1 MTFARFSLFWA
12 LILLFAPVA
21 QPAFSQ
27 ASLQARDT
35 APAGGTLS
43 IAWQGPGGRQDTIY
57 VTAAGAPDDA
67 WHLALTYASKG
78 SPAVIALNDKI
89 TPGQYEIRYRSVED
103 DQILARRALTVV
115 APQASLSVPSRIIA
129 GEQFEVGWTGPNE
142 PKDYIALAKP
152 GEGSIRLPIR
162 IVRTANG
169 APVTHRAPSEV
180 GPYVLRHQMGG
191 SHLVVVEAPT
201 EVVPAGTVIT
211 DLPPTVIETD
221 GAIAGGQDAV
231 DLRAAR
237 STPGPFDQS
246 PDLVESKSIGSSN
259 PINVV
264 TEGESPDGTAIPGD
278 MFDPSQQAIPGDM
291 FDPSKQ
297 AIPGDMFDPSQKSGE
312 STN

>member
-12 LILLFAPVA
+12 LIFTLAPVA

-27 ASLQARDT
+27 ASLQSRDT
-35 APAGGTLS
+35 VPAGGTLS
-43 IAWQGPGGRQDTIY
+43 VAWQGPGGRQDTIY
-57 VTAAGAPDDA
+57 VTSAGAPDDA

-78 SPAVIALNDKI
+78 SPAVIPLSDKI

-103 DQILARRALTVV
+103 DQIVARRALTVV
-115 APQASLSVPSRIIA
+115 APQASLSVPPQIIA
-129 GEQFEVGWTGPNE
+129 GEQFEVGWNGPNE

-169 APVTHRAPSEV
+169 SPVIHRAPSEV
-180 GPYVLRHQMGG
+180 GPYVLRYQMGG
-191 SHLVVVEAPT
+191 SHLVVAEAPT

-211 DLPPTVIETD
+211 DLAPTVIETG
-221 GAIAGGQDAV
+221 GATAGGQDAV
-231 DLRAAR
+231 DLRAIR
-237 STPGPFDQS
+237 SSPGPFDVK
-246 PDLVESKSIGSSN
+246 PDLN
-259 PINVV
+259 PH
-264 TEGESPDGTAIPGD
+264 GTAIPGD

-291 FDPSKQ
+291 FDPSQQ
-297 AIPGDMFDPSQKSGE
+297 AGE